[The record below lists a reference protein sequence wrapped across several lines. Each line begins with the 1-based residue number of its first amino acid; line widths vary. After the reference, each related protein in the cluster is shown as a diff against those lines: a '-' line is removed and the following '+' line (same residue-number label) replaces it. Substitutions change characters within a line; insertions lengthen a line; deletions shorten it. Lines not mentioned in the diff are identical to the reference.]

1 MENLK
6 SLLKQEG
13 TFGPS
18 EQLMDMLLSEMS
30 EISLKAKENI
40 IEHGTVNRNI
50 YLVKTGLL
58 KLSYFNADK
67 EVVIAFASPG
77 TFFLS
82 PISFYIRKPAFIN
95 IQSCKESTV
104 MKLSKERFDSL
115 MNESHDFARWMFN
128 IAMGQIFS
136 LEMKSSLINGTA
148 KERYLALIK
157 NRPDIIQAVPM
168 KTIASYLGVTPS
180 YICHIKQDLAKK

>member
-1 MENLK
+1 M
-6 SLLKQEG
+6 
-13 TFGPS
+13 
-18 EQLMDMLLSEMS
+18 SEMS

-67 EVVIAFASPG
+67 DVV
-77 TFFLS
+77 
-82 PISFYIRKPAFIN
+82 
-95 IQSCKESTV
+95 
-104 MKLSKERFDSL
+104 
-115 MNESHDFARWMFN
+115 

>member
-1 MENLK
+1 MKPPIQPSSEPAH
-6 SLLKQEG
+6 
-13 TFGPS
+13 TIAPS

-30 EISLKAKENI
+30 ETSLKAKENI

-67 EVVIAFASPG
+67 DVV
-77 TFFLS
+77 
-82 PISFYIRKPAFIN
+82 
-95 IQSCKESTV
+95 
-104 MKLSKERFDSL
+104 
-115 MNESHDFARWMFN
+115 

>member
-1 MENLK
+1 
-6 SLLKQEG
+6 
-13 TFGPS
+13 
-18 EQLMDMLLSEMS
+18 MDMLLSEMS

-95 IQSCKESTV
+95 IQSCKENTV

-128 IAMGQIFS
+128 IAMGQQRSAI
-136 LEMKSSLINGTA
+136 L
-148 KERYLALIK
+148 
-157 NRPDIIQAVPM
+157 
-168 KTIASYLGVTPS
+168 
-180 YICHIKQDLAKK
+180 H